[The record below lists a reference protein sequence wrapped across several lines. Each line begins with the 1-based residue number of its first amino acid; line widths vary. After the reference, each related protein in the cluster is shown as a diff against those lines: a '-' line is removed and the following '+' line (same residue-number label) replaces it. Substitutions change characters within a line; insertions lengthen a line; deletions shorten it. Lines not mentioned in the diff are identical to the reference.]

1 MISLLLIS
9 AATFTLRFPLLS
21 VLFLRE
27 RQLSKLPLAASLH
40 VSLILEHIYS
50 SHALPAPA
58 PGLHFTWV

>member
-9 AATFTLRFPLLS
+9 AATFTSRFFLLS
-21 VLFLRE
+21 VLFLCE
-27 RQLSKLPLAASLH
+27 RQLSKLPFAA
-40 VSLILEHIYS
+40 SLILEHIYS